1 MTYLTSIDLET
12 DPSNVAEAGP
22 QLSLLRLFSPGIT
35 DLWLPG
41 PRGSLSFPKVAT
53 ASSPYLHIE
62 LPSRSP
68 SLRLLQGHPCLFN
81 SWVTVLFLF
90 PHL

>member
-35 DLWLPG
+35 DL
-41 PRGSLSFPKVAT
+41 
-53 ASSPYLHIE
+53 
-62 LPSRSP
+62 
-68 SLRLLQGHPCLFN
+68 
-81 SWVTVLFLF
+81 
-90 PHL
+90 